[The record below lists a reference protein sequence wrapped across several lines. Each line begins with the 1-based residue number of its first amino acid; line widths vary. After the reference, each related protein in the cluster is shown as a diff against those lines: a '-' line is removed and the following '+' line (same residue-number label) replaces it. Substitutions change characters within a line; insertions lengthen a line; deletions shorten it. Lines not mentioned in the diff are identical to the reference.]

1 MMTQSYRQKEILI
14 TNYFH
19 SIATVDDFANAYAYM
34 NCIHVD
40 DYSFAEEY
48 REQMEPAYIVITSD
62 NDDLRR
68 GDIVSWSVISEYI
81 DQLITNGCKD
91 DIECL
96 YEYCLSYDT

>member
-1 MMTQSYRQKEILI
+1 MIQPYRQKEILI

-34 NCIHVD
+34 NCICVD
-40 DYSFAEEY
+40 DYSFAEEFQ
-48 REQMEPAYIVITSD
+48 EHMEPTYIVTASD
-62 NDDLRR
+62 NDDVSR

-81 DQLITNGCKD
+81 DQLLTHGCRD

-96 YEYCLSYDT
+96 YEYCLSDGT